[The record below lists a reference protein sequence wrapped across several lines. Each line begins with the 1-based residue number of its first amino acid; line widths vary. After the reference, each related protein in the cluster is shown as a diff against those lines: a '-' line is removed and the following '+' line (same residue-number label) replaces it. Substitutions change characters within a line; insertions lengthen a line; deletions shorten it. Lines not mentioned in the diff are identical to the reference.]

1 MVGGHRKEPWALGQ
15 FSLALVTLLHW
26 SLWLTCE
33 ARANPERPSSL
44 IKVTVQEPGRGPHAF
59 LIHEV
64 RYSIHSPKVKV
75 TGLVLAPQPLGE
87 SLNLQGCDPETHFQ
101 VTPDLKQWIALLQR
115 GNCTFKQKIYHSAVF
130 HNAIAVV
137 IYNNNEE
144 VVTMSHPGTGNIVA
158 VMITES
164 DGKNILSYLAKN
176 ISVQMTIF
184 PDIPVLPKSFKN
196 TGVYLITFFFV
207 LVFVFLAFLI

>member
-144 VVTMSHPGTGNIVA
+144 PIPCLEHNPGLVLPL
-158 VMITES
+158 E
-164 DGKNILSYLAKN
+164 KSYLFSKPSPDGLIFLETSLI
-176 ISVQMTIF
+176 IS
-184 PDIPVLPKSFKN
+184 
-196 TGVYLITFFFV
+196 LIESYPA
-207 LVFVFLAFLI
+207 LS